1 VSLTRR
7 AQARRVQYITGHAT
21 TNNGR
26 DGKLPADTDWASV
39 ADPAVTT
46 VIYMP
51 VKTLPELVDR
61 AVQAGLDPQTPA
73 VAVER
78 ATRPDERIVAATIAD
93 LPARLAAEPP
103 SGPVVVII
111 GRVLAEYI
119 ESAATKEFT
128 ADLAVRDDNERNRL
142 VASSSA
148 RR

>member
-1 VSLTRR
+1 M
-7 AQARRVQYITGHAT
+7 QYITGHGH
-21 TNNGR
+21 NNGR
-26 DGKLPADTDWASV
+26 DGKLPADIDWASV

-51 VKTLPELVDR
+51 TKTLPELVDR

-78 ATRPDERIVAATIAD
+78 ATRPDERIIAATIAD

-103 SGPVVVII
+103 SGPVVVMI
-111 GRVLAEYI
+111 GRVFAEYI
-119 ESAATKEFT
+119 ESAAH
-128 ADLAVRDDNERNRL
+128 ERVHCRSRLFETTMNDNRL